1 MLLQAACQ
9 EVPGS
14 QLLIQLL
21 QAVLG
26 VGNYLNQGTFKG
38 NAPGLAL
45 PFTTMSVLLSF
56 GTKIGPP
63 HSSSPQEMLASTAW
77 KPGAAKLHACIGEQ
91 RLQSFTLSSCLHKQ
105 CLHLSTQ
112 FLIECFLCNRSTIFS
127 LHSWHDK

>member
-9 EVPGS
+9 EVQAS

-45 PFTTMSVLLSF
+45 
-56 GTKIGPP
+56 
-63 HSSSPQEMLASTAW
+63 SSPTSTHTLDLAV
-77 KPGAAKLHACIGEQ
+77 C
-91 RLQSFTLSSCLHKQ
+91 
-105 CLHLSTQ
+105 
-112 FLIECFLCNRSTIFS
+112 
-127 LHSWHDK
+127 